1 MEILK
6 HFKLEILCVKIQ
18 KLSKYYGVGA
28 SSGTVPVWFDIWPCE
43 KAPRNW
49 NKGSE
54 PTSRKITVLKF
65 PQMASCPSDVNKM

>member
-28 SSGTVPVWFDIWPCE
+28 SSGTVPV
-43 KAPRNW
+43 
-49 NKGSE
+49 
-54 PTSRKITVLKF
+54 
-65 PQMASCPSDVNKM
+65 